1 MATAFCAC
9 LIASNIFEIK
19 IFNAGPLTLT
29 GGFLVFPISYIINDC
44 LTEIYGYRKTRFVI
58 WMAFS
63 LNLAFVGI
71 AQLIRILPPAGI
83 WDGQQ
88 HFDFIFAADLRI
100 TIASMAAFV
109 CGSLINAKVMA
120 RMKNADGEKFF
131 GWRAVA
137 SSLAGESIDS
147 LIFFPIAFWHVG
159 LYNIVVLMITQ
170 IILKTVYEIIVL
182 PLTAMSVKHIKASIG
197 EEQK

>member
-29 GGFLVFPISYIINDC
+29 GGFLVFPVSYIINDC

-71 AQLIRILPPAGI
+71 AQLIRILPPAEI

-182 PLTAMSVKHIKASIG
+182 PLTAMSVKHIKSSIG